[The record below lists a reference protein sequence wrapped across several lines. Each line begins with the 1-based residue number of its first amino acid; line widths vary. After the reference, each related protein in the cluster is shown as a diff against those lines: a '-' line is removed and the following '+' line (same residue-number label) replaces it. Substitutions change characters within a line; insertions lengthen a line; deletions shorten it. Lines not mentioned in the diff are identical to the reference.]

1 MRWMRMGF
9 LHQMSPL
16 GTLVAGLAIGAVGIP
31 ILRNGVR
38 KLAYTATKGAIA
50 VSDTVKNTGGKIGE
64 EWKQIV
70 AEIKAEKLKEKAA
83 VKTGLRGAGVG
94 VIRTGMNLAEQA
106 KDTIEGIK
114 GEWRELVEEARSD
127 LKEAGAAVT
136 AAASGTVKPTA
147 VEDREEQ
154 VEEETG
160 QYDNRYDNNK
170 NEI

>member
-9 LHQMSPL
+9 HGMSPL
-16 GTLVAGLAIGAVGIP
+16 GTLVAGLAIGTVGIP
-31 ILRNGVR
+31 ILRKGVR

-50 VSDTVKNTGGKIGE
+50 VSDTVKNAGEKIGE
-64 EWKQIV
+64 EWKQIL
-70 AEIKAEKLKEKAA
+70 AEIEAEKLKEKVS

-94 VIRTGMNLAEQA
+94 VIKAGMGLAEQA

-136 AAASGTVKPTA
+136 AAAAGTVKPAA
-147 VEDREEQ
+147 VEDRGEQ
-154 VEEETG
+154 KEGETG
-160 QYDNRYDNNK
+160 QYDNNRYDNNK
-170 NEI
+170 DEL